1 MKNIITTLI
10 LCVSILSVPLVANHE
25 EFERLRKEQ
34 AHTEQLV
41 AQLKARV
48 DAQDITIKELSQTNK
63 KLTEGN
69 SNVQAAKWFAI
80 GTYFGLFTGASLV
93 SVGVYIARELLKK

>member
-25 EFERLRKEQ
+25 DLERLKAESAQ
-34 AHTEQLV
+34 MGQLV

-48 DAQDITIKELSQTNK
+48 DVQDTTIKELSDTNK
-63 KLTEGN
+63 KLTESN
-69 SNVQAAKWFAI
+69 SKVQAAKWFAI